1 MLKLI
6 PIIIIPFSFFLIFL
20 GVKNLTDKFESF
32 SDSQQNENSAQNSF
46 TNEKI
51 INNSHVNSSNDLASD
66 NNPTKNKIH
75 LNDNSY
81 SNIDAKEE
89 MQRLDKKISKLI
101 QEKEMLGSKLSNKSF
116 VENAPKDLVESQK
129 DRFSVLSKELENLDF
144 QMDEI
149 KKMI

>member
-89 MQRLDKKISKLI
+89 IKSHKDKDIIKKTTP
-101 QEKEMLGSKLSNKSF
+101 KSL
-116 VENAPKDLVESQK
+116 NTKDTINSSLKNDSTVKNSLQ
-129 DRFSVLSKELENLDF
+129 FGAFSKEGAK
-144 QMDEI
+144 EI
-149 KKMI
+149 SIFFTRHQL

>member
-89 MQRLDKKISKLI
+89 IKSHKDKDI
-101 QEKEMLGSKLSNKSF
+101 
-116 VENAPKDLVESQK
+116 
-129 DRFSVLSKELENLDF
+129 
-144 QMDEI
+144 I
-149 KKMI
+149 KKTTPKSLNTKDTINSSLKNDSTVKNSLQFCAFSKKKMLII

>member
-89 MQRLDKKISKLI
+89 IKSHKDKDI
-101 QEKEMLGSKLSNKSF
+101 
-116 VENAPKDLVESQK
+116 
-129 DRFSVLSKELENLDF
+129 
-144 QMDEI
+144 I
-149 KKMI
+149 KKTTPKSLNTKDTINSSLKNDSTVKNSLQFGAFSKKKMLII